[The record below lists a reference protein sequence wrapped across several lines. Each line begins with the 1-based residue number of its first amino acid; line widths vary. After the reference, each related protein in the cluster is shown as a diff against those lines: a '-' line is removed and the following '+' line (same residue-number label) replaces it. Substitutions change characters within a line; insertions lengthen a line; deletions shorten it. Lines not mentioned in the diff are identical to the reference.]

1 LRKPY
6 LYLAVVIIGAIL
18 YFTLSSYKP
27 TENVQATTFTATL
40 HVTRASTA
48 SSRLVR
54 LFQLDPG
61 QYSSSQDYTLW
72 AYSACSTAA
81 MTEVLDAYGHHY
93 HIADVLKVETAL
105 GEITPTLGLVEDS
118 GIART
123 MAKFRFRTSWSYTL
137 SYDQVVAIANLG
149 EPVVVSWPPWRYPG
163 GHLVVVIGGTSQS
176 ISIADSS
183 LYNRHV
189 LSRAQFMAWWAGFS
203 AIITPA

>member
-1 LRKPY
+1 MRKPY

-27 TENVQATTFTATL
+27 TENVQATTFTAAM
-40 HVTRASTA
+40 HVTRTSTA

-54 LFQLDPG
+54 LSQLDPG
-61 QYSSSQDYTLW
+61 QYSSAQDYTLW
-72 AYSACSTAA
+72 ALSACSTAA

-93 HIADVLKVETAL
+93 RIADVLKVEAAL

-123 MAKFRFRTSWSYTL
+123 MTQFGFKTAWGYTL

-149 EPVVVSWPPWRYPG
+149 EPVIVSWPPAHYKG
-163 GHLVVVIGGTSQS
+163 GHLVVVVGGNSQ
-176 ISIADSS
+176 IVFLADSS
-183 LYNRHV
+183 HYNRHS
-189 LSRAQFMAWWAGFS
+189 LSHTQFMKWWAGFS
-203 AIITPA
+203 AVITPV